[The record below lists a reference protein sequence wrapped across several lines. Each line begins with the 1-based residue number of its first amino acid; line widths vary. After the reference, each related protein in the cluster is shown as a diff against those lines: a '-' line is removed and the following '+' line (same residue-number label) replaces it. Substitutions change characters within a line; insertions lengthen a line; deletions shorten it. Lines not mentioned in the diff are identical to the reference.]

1 MLNGVT
7 TFSTTFDGK
16 VIKRYKKMYEKQ
28 TAVKRITV
36 VFREVMK
43 TYVRDSKN
51 VPDNETVGG
60 INGIK

>member
-1 MLNGVT
+1 MLNDIT

-36 VFREVMK
+36 AIREVMK
-43 TYVRDSKN
+43 TYVR
-51 VPDNETVGG
+51 VPKMFPTMKPIEG
-60 INGIK
+60 